1 MTEQNTAGP
10 ADRLV
15 SYSINSE
22 DVLLRRVFA
31 GRTTGFFVDV
41 GAEHPVN
48 GNDFFGLYLLG
59 WRGINIEPNPFYF
72 AQLQEKRPEDLN
84 LQRLVSDV
92 PARALPFFI
101 IEQTGLSTC
110 DAEQA
115 EIQAGHGA
123 VVHRVEMDAATLTQI
138 LDEAKPPHIDVL
150 KIDVEGFEEQVL
162 RGNDWTR
169 YRPSLIM
176 LEATLPQSPV
186 RRETGIREFLETV
199 GYDFVHH
206 DGLNDFFVEKTFVL
220 PPDSLRA
227 PDVFDNIVRWDM
239 VALRNTYD
247 ELHDQFLDVE
257 HYAKTLEGER
267 DIMGRTLSG
276 TSQMLEEKRR
286 SEQLLSAVLDKTSQV
301 AISLLA
307 NDFEKVDMIL
317 SESGLMPVQRHET
330 GQPDAGETGREL
342 VVVETAQ
349 HTPDD
354 GDGHPLSEIQ
364 IRMMQARLLSL
375 QRERSRQDEL
385 IKDLQFE
392 NRRLAAG
399 NEQLQG
405 ERLALNRAL
414 DQMRPQAQI
423 LTDAR
428 LALAEMQRLIDDR
441 TVEQTERA
449 REVAARVEQAN
460 AEAARIERA
469 NEEVAEREAERNE
482 EARLQ
487 RVARRYGKPD
497 SAGSDDAL
505 MLKALYSSTSWKMT
519 RPIRALGSLIRP
531 RKDDPAL

>member
-1 MTEQNTAGP
+1 MNEQNTPGP

-72 AQLQEKRPEDLN
+72 MQLQERRPEDRN
-84 LQRLVSDV
+84 LQLLVSDV

-101 IEQTGLSTC
+101 IEGTGLSTC

-115 EIQAGHGA
+115 QIQAGHGA
-123 VVHRVEMDAATLTQI
+123 VVHRVEMDTVTLTQI

-150 KIDVEGFEEQVL
+150 KIDVEGFEENVL

-186 RRETGIREFLETV
+186 RRETTIAEFLKTV

-220 PPDSLRA
+220 PPNSLRA
-227 PDVFDNIVRWDM
+227 PDVFDNVVRWDM
-239 VALRNTYD
+239 VALRDTYD

-257 HYAKTLEGER
+257 HYAKTLESER

-276 TSQMLEEKRR
+276 TSRMLQEKQR
-286 SEQLLSAVLDKTSQV
+286 SAQLLSAALDKTSQV
-301 AISLLA
+301 AISFLA

-317 SESGLMPVQRHET
+317 SESGLVPAPQHES
-330 GQPDAGETGREL
+330 GQSDASETGREL
-342 VVVETAQ
+342 VVVDTAQ

-354 GDGHPLSEIQ
+354 SDDRQQSGIEM
-364 IRMMQARLLSL
+364 RMMQARLLSL
-375 QRERSRQDEL
+375 QRERSQQDEL

-414 DQMRPQAQI
+414 DQMRPQAHI
-423 LTDAR
+423 LTEAR
-428 LALAEMQRLIDDR
+428 RALAEMQRLLDDR
-441 TVEQTERA
+441 MTEQTERA
-449 REVAARVEQAN
+449 RQVAARVEQAN

-469 NEEVAEREAERNE
+469 NEEAAEREAEWNE

-487 RVARRYGKPD
+487 RVARRYGKPA
-497 SAGSDDAL
+497 SAGNDDAL
-505 MLKALYSSTSWKMT
+505 MLQALYSSTSWKIT
-519 RPIRALGSLIRP
+519 RPFRAVGGLIRP
-531 RKDDPAL
+531 QKK